1 MIIRRCW
8 RCGEVDSSEY
18 YMGNGEQ
25 IRFFH
30 AECRTEYEDERDAQ
44 LEEYVQ
50 LKIKVMHERALRMLE
65 KQGAELYRYFD
76 ESEAVLAKALETPSA
91 FASSAEMIAG
101 MELLRREIRFKPEH
115 VIGRRRVDFYI
126 PELKVVLEIDGH
138 FHKGKELQDSKRD
151 VEVLSVLNENDSGW
165 EVVRIPTSRI
175 EENSKKLVNA
185 IIAIANYKR
194 KERSMNNGFLKQGTS
209 KHQDVHYEKLL
220 T

>member
-1 MIIRRCW
+1 MIIKRCW
-8 RCGEVDSSEY
+8 HCGGVDSSDHYIEDEAQMRY
-18 YMGNGEQ
+18 
-25 IRFFH
+25 FH
-30 AECRTEYEDERDAQ
+30 TECRSEYESERDNQ
-44 LEEYVQ
+44 LEEYIQ

-65 KQGAELYRYFD
+65 KQGAELNHYFD
-76 ESEAVLAKALETPSA
+76 KSEAVLTKALETPSA

-101 MELLRREIRFKPEH
+101 MELLRKEIRFKPEYT
-115 VIGRRRVDFYI
+115 IGRRRVDFYI

-151 VEVLSVLNENDSGW
+151 VEVLSVLNKDDSGW

-185 IIAIANYKR
+185 IIAIANYRR

-209 KHQDVHYEKLL
+209 KHQDVHYENVLK
-220 T
+220 